1 MILRSV
7 HPAVRAVVVALA
19 AFGLLVGLVQV
30 GADAQSLQDIQRRL
44 AEASAEREAIE
55 ERLAAAVAAFDELE
69 TRIATLEAERDELD
83 AEVGTLRREVA
94 AMDAVVA
101 TRIRETFK
109 HGASLDPFAIFL
121 GSDDPAAAL
130 GRAETVQ
137 RVVAADRVRSED
149 LVAAR
154 TVVEAAEQ
162 RLAERTRELEEA
174 LAEQEALGEQLQEDF
189 ERVQRL
195 EEQLTEEEREERARL
210 ERERLERERRER
222 EAREREARERE
233 ARAAAARAASQRE
246 AARRTAAASSSS
258 SGSSASSSGGSSS
271 GGSSSGGSGGGG
283 GGGGGMAC
291 PLDQPRS
298 FIDSWGAPRSG
309 GRGHRG
315 TDIMGP
321 HGIPVR
327 AITSGT
333 WVHQSFGASAGI
345 WGILRGDNGDHYW
358 YMHLSSHTV
367 SSGSRVVA
375 GQQIGTNGATGNAP
389 PNAPH
394 VHFELHPGGGGAVNP
409 YSLLRRVCG

>member
-1 MILRSV
+1 VPPSLPVLRR
-7 HPAVRAVVVALA
+7 HRAVA
-19 AFGLLVGLVQV
+19 LLVGLALVAPLTLV
-30 GADAQSLQDIQRRL
+30 PVEADAQSLQEIQRQLAEAEREREGIEQRL
-44 AEASAEREAIE
+44 AEATAE
-55 ERLAAAVAAFDELE
+55 FDRLE
-69 TRIATLEAERDELD
+69 TRIGELEAERDDLVDEV
-83 AEVGTLRREVA
+83 AELRRAVG
-94 AMDAVVA
+94 AMDVVIS
-101 TRIRETFK
+101 TRVRETFK
-109 HGASLDPFAIFL
+109 HGAALDPFAVFL
-121 GSDDPAAAL
+121 GSDDPSAAL
-130 GRAETVQ
+130 TRAETVQ
-137 RVVAADRVRSED
+137 RVVAADRVRTED
-149 LVAAR
+149 LLAARAVAA
-154 TVVEAAEQ
+154 AAED
-162 RLAERTRELEEA
+162 RLAERTAELEEA
-174 LAEQEALGEQLQEDF
+174 LAAQAELGEQLQADF
-189 ERVQRL
+189 ERIQEL
-195 EEQLTEEEREERARL
+195 EARLTEEEREERARL

-222 EAREREARERE
+222 EERERRAREAE
-233 ARAAAARAASQRE
+233 ARAAAQRAA
-246 AARRTAAASSSS
+246 AART
-258 SGSSASSSGGSSS
+258 SSASTSTRSAPSAGSSPRAASSGGSST
-271 GGSSSGGSGGGG
+271 GAASSGGW
-283 GGGGGMAC
+283 AC

-333 WVHQSFGASAGI
+333 WVHQSYGASAGI

-367 SSGSRVVA
+367 GSGARVSA

>member
-1 MILRSV
+1 VPPSLTVLRR
-7 HPAVRAVVVALA
+7 HRAVA
-19 AFGLLVGLVQV
+19 LLVGLAILAPLTLVPV
-30 GADAQSLQDIQRRL
+30 EADAQSLQDIQRQLAAAERERAGIEQRL
-44 AEASAEREAIE
+44 AEATAE
-55 ERLAAAVAAFDELE
+55 FDRLE
-69 TRIATLEAERDELD
+69 TRIGELEAERDELTD
-83 AEVGTLRREVA
+83 EVAELRRAVD
-94 AMDAVVA
+94 AMDVVIS
-101 TRIRETFK
+101 TRVRETFK
-109 HGASLDPFAIFL
+109 HGAALDPFAVFL
-121 GSDDPAAAL
+121 GSDDPSAAL
-130 GRAETVQ
+130 TRAETVQ
-137 RVVAADRVRSED
+137 RVVAADRVRTED
-149 LVAAR
+149 LLAARVVAA
-154 TVVEAAEQ
+154 AAED
-162 RLAERTRELEEA
+162 RLAERTAELEDA
-174 LAEQEALGEQLQEDF
+174 LAAQAELGEQLQADF
-189 ERVQRL
+189 ERIQQL
-195 EEQLTEEEREERARL
+195 EARLTEEERQERARL

-222 EAREREARERE
+222 EERERRAREAE
-233 ARAAAARAASQRE
+233 ARAAAQRAA
-246 AARRTAAASSSS
+246 AARTS
-258 SGSSASSSGGSSS
+258 SGSTSTSAAPSGGSSS
-271 GGSSSGGSGGGG
+271 GGSSGGSSSGGGG
-283 GGGGGMAC
+283 GGGWAC

-333 WVHQSFGASAGI
+333 WVHQSYGASAGI

-367 SSGSRVVA
+367 GSGARVSA